1 MNREIA
7 RIVTKMMRGQDTRM
21 DFLMLEHATHN
32 DSNDTICKGISIF
45 LIYRIEI
52 VTARIAVTIS
62 IVLLLNNRLIR
73 EILCRIKISSYA
85 HETS

>member
-7 RIVTKMMRGQDTRM
+7 RIVTKMMRGQDMRM
-21 DFLMLEHATHN
+21 DFRMLEHATHN
-32 DSNDTICKGISIF
+32 DNTDTICKGISIF

-85 HETS
+85 HGTS